1 MKTILKKPVITEKA
15 TAMNENGVY
24 VFIVDKK
31 ATKAE
36 IKTAVEK
43 MYADQDAKVV
53 KVRTAIIFGKP
64 KYRYLKTAITKGH
77 TSTYKKAFVQL
88 AEGSTID
95 IFDTEEN

>member
-15 TAMNENGVY
+15 TAMNEKGVY

-43 MYADQDAKVV
+43 MYQDQDAKVS

-64 KYRYLKTAITKGH
+64 KSRYLKTAITKGH

-88 AEGSTID
+88 AKDSTID
-95 IFDTEEN
+95 IFDTQEA